1 MAGSANTTFSGVV
14 SGAGS
19 LAKDDASTLTLSG
32 VDTYTGGTTVTGGR
46 LIDLNPHGDYA
57 VAQAATLELRA
68 KSDQTYSGVVSGAG
82 TLVKS
87 GVGTLTLTQR
97 LGLDVSIESGTLK
110 ASTQNLGNRDIRST
124 GGTLQS
130 DQATA
135 GRFNAAYTGAGA
147 LLKTGAGN
155 LTMVYPLS
163 NTGGV
168 HVAGGTLTTEGGG
181 TIVGGLAVDAEAT
194 LVGSGFETLTV
205 VGATANQGRIR
216 TLGSTVFT
224 GPVTGAG
231 GFTGAGKVMF
241 DGGYSPGDS
250 PASITFAG
258 ALAFGATNDLTM
270 ELGGTALGTEYDHL
284 DVLGDVSFGGN
295 LRVTILNGFSAG
307 LGQSFDLFD
316 FRSSNGLFASV
327 SLPTLSEGLGW
338 DTSALYTTGVIRTQ
352 AVPEP
357 ASFAAL
363 GVGLLAFTRRRKGVG
378 ASLP

>member
-1 MAGSANTTFSGVV
+1 MAGSASTTFSGVV
-14 SGAGS
+14 SGAGF

-68 KSDQTYSGVVSGAG
+68 KSDQIYSGVASGAG

-97 LGLDVSIESGTLK
+97 LGLGLDVSIESGTLK

-124 GGTLQS
+124 GGTL
-130 DQATA
+130 
-135 GRFNAAYTGAGA
+135 
-147 LLKTGAGN
+147 
-155 LTMVYPLS
+155 
-163 NTGGV
+163 
-168 HVAGGTLTTEGGG
+168 
-181 TIVGGLAVDAEAT
+181 VGGLAVDAEAT

-258 ALAFGATNDLTM
+258 ALAFGATTP
-270 ELGGTALGTEYDHL
+270 
-284 DVLGDVSFGGN
+284 
-295 LRVTILNGFSAG
+295 I
-307 LGQSFDLFD
+307 
-316 FRSSNGLFASV
+316 
-327 SLPTLSEGLGW
+327 
-338 DTSALYTTGVIRTQ
+338 
-352 AVPEP
+352 
-357 ASFAAL
+357 
-363 GVGLLAFTRRRKGVG
+363 
-378 ASLP
+378 